1 MRLLF
6 FDFSPCKTFE
16 KMTALC
22 VSINQI
28 GERIRFPSL
37 PPLWSWICRKFS
49 HVWATLMASSKISV
63 KQIQWNKGNKA
74 KQGRLSL
81 VTFFGD
87 TKKVTHKKGYSQRNS
102 LSIQQDS
109 IKSSNYK
116 YPNIPVKIYPKIQD
130 VITPINPGRMKLWL
144 ITNLPMWVVPERS
157 NWIAAKSLG

>member
-1 MRLLF
+1 
-6 FDFSPCKTFE
+6 
-16 KMTALC
+16 
-22 VSINQI
+22 
-28 GERIRFPSL
+28 
-37 PPLWSWICRKFS
+37 
-49 HVWATLMASSKISV
+49 MASSKISV

-144 ITNLPMWVVPERS
+144 ITNLPMFVVQERS
-157 NWIAAKSLG
+157 N